1 MAGNL
6 MAGWEAS
13 RDSGDR
19 FCGVPNHGSH
29 WSSITTAWAKTLLAT
44 EMGDLDAAASTPMT
58 VLKSNTMTARRISWT
73 RWHSLSQ
80 ETLVANTAVK
90 GRALA
95 HKVRQSLTIQI
106 ATITPQQA
114 VNRLSPVGCY
124 TTGSGST
131 KTNMQSRWAVVRCP
145 IPAAISRFSRPSAEQ
160 MLSVAR
166 HISRRIPA

>member
-1 MAGNL
+1 MVGNL

-73 RWHSLSQ
+73 RWHSPSQ
-80 ETLVANTAVK
+80 ETSVANTAVK

-95 HKVRQSLTIQI
+95 HKVRRSLTIQI
-106 ATITPQQA
+106 ATTTLPPVA
-114 VNRLSPVGCY
+114 SRPSPAECY

-131 KTNMQSRWAVVRCP
+131 KTNMQSRWVV
-145 IPAAISRFSRPSAEQ
+145 
-160 MLSVAR
+160 V
-166 HISRRIPA
+166 